1 MKKSIFIISICLLSF
16 GLFSQSSQATE
27 TLTKETALKI
37 ETKKSEQENF
47 YKNKMKQIEAM
58 EKEYISKSNQ
68 ELKTNIELEKRNLE
82 ILRKKDHI
90 EIMKM
95 HYDANPSQSLMNEM
109 NYEKNL
115 LKSLKENK
123 NNN

>member
-115 LKSLKENK
+115 LKSL
-123 NNN
+123 